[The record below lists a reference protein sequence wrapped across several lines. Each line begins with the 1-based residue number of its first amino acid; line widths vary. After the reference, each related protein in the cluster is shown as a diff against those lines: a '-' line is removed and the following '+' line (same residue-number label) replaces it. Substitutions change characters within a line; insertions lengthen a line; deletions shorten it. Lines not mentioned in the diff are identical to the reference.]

1 MQCLF
6 SAAMCLGIAS
16 ILHRV
21 VGFAASNDPQTEIAR
36 GSLAIPDSWVRMP
49 GVPAITWHRQ
59 GRGATVS
66 KGQDQIE
73 ESPNYIL
80 FPMAVGALFLAFLVV
95 GALLG

>member
-1 MQCLF
+1 M
-6 SAAMCLGIAS
+6 
-16 ILHRV
+16 
-21 VGFAASNDPQTEIAR
+21 
-36 GSLAIPDSWVRMP
+36 
-49 GVPAITWHRQ
+49 PAITRHRQ

-66 KGQDQIE
+66 EGQDQIK